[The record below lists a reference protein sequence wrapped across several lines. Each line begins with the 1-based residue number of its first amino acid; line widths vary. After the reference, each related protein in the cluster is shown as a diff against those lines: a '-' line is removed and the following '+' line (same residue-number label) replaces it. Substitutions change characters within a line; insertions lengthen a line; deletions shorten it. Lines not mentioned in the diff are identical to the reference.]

1 MIATKGGFYA
11 LTLEAVYRDDIWYD
25 VAAFEAHLAA
35 GRKARAEENDEQA
48 KAAYLAMVSLYRG
61 EYVQSFYSDWCT
73 ARRDELRSAY
83 LEAHQ
88 QLALIAWR
96 AEDLD
101 ESILHWQQMLA
112 LDNWLEEAHYGL
124 MRCYARQGKRG
135 LALRQYQRCKE
146 ILQQEF
152 AAVPKASMQSLYQ
165 RLVGSL

>member
-1 MIATKGGFYA
+1 
-11 LTLEAVYRDDIWYD
+11 
-25 VAAFEAHLAA
+25 
-35 GRKARAEENDEQA
+35 
-48 KAAYLAMVSLYRG
+48 
-61 EYVQSFYSDWCT
+61 
-73 ARRDELRSAY
+73 
-83 LEAHQ
+83 
-88 QLALIAWR
+88 
-96 AEDLD
+96 
-101 ESILHWQQMLA
+101 MLA